1 MTLLDKMERS
11 RFGRFGIPN
20 LMKYVI
26 AVNLAGALLGLMN
39 PALYFDFLCL
49 DVDAILDGQVWRLLT
64 FVFEPAEQIGEIP
77 LMNFLWFAVWAF
89 VYYSIGTSL
98 EKMWGTFRFN
108 LFYFGG
114 LLLVIV
120 MTFVYYLFFMQAWEA
135 STGDALVFFYKQQY
149 PISGSIMEY
158 LNHTLFI
165 AYAFTFPNAQ
175 FLFYFVIPVRAKWFS
190 VVYLVLDGYT
200 FVRCLMDRQ
209 YYSAALIVVLL
220 LNFFLFYL
228 MGRGSF
234 SAKQAYQQR
243 KRKVEYKK
251 KAAPNPAGARH
262 RCVICGRTEE
272 DVPGMEF
279 RFCSKC
285 EGNYEYCADHLFTH
299 EHVHH
304 D

>member
-26 AVNLAGALLGLMN
+26 AVNLAGALLGVMN
-39 PALYFDFLCL
+39 PNLYYEFLCL
-49 DVDAILDGQVWRLLT
+49 DVDEILHGEVWRLFT
-64 FVFEPAEQIGEIP
+64 FVFEPAEQIGESP
-77 LMNFLWFAVWAF
+77 LMNFLWFAIWAF

-114 LLLVIV
+114 LLWVIG
-120 MTFVYYLFFMQAWEA
+120 MTFVYYLFFVQGWIPA
-135 STGDALVFFYKQQY
+135 SDTLAFFREY
-149 PISGSIMEY
+149 PFSDSIMEY
-158 LNHTLFI
+158 LNQTLFI

-175 FLFYFVIPVRAKWFS
+175 ILFYFVIPVRAKWLS
-190 VVYLVLDGYT
+190 VLYLVLDGYA
-200 FVRCLMDRQ
+200 FVRCLMDGQ

-220 LNFFLFYL
+220 LNFFLFFL

-234 SAKQAYQQR
+234 SPKQAYQQR
-243 KRKVEYKK
+243 KRKAEYKK
-251 KAAPNPAGARH
+251 KAVPKQTGLRH

>member
-26 AVNLAGALLGLMN
+26 AVNLLGAVLGVMN
-39 PALYFDFLCL
+39 LDFYYQYLRL
-49 DVDAILDGQVWRLLT
+49 DVDEVLHGQVWRIVT
-64 FVFEPAEQIGEIP
+64 FVLTPMDQVGESP
-77 LMNFLWFAVWAF
+77 FMNLLWFAIWAF
-89 VYYSIGTSL
+89 VYYSIGSNL
-98 EKMWGTFRFN
+98 EKLWGTFRFN

-114 LLLVIV
+114 LLWVIV
-120 MTFVYYLFFMQAWEA
+120 MTFVFYLLLTQGWIPNMPVAYMDY
-135 STGDALVFFYKQQY
+135 SV
-149 PISGSIMEY
+149 SSSVMEY
-158 LNHTLFI
+158 LNQTLFI
-165 AYAFTFPNAQ
+165 AFAFTLPNAQ
-175 FLFYFVIPVRAKWFS
+175 ILFYFVIPVRAKWFS
-190 VVYLVLDGYT
+190 VLYLVMDGYV
-200 FVRCLMDRQ
+200 FVKCLMGGL

-234 SAKQAYQQR
+234 SPKQAYQQR
-243 KRKVEYKK
+243 RRKVEYKK
-251 KAAPNPAGARH
+251 KAAPKQAGARH

-299 EHVHH
+299 EHIHH

>member
-26 AVNLAGALLGLMN
+26 AINVMGTILGVMN
-39 PALYFDFLCL
+39 PNIYFDYLRL
-49 DVDAILDGQVWRLLT
+49 DVNAILHGEVWRLLT
-64 FVFEPAEQIGEIP
+64 FVFAPSEQIGESP
-77 LMNFLWFAVWAF
+77 FMNLLWFMIWAF
-89 VYYSIGTSL
+89 VYYSIGTDL
-98 EKMWGTFRFN
+98 ERMWGTFRFN

-114 LLLVIV
+114 LLWVIV
-120 MTFVYYLFFMQAWEA
+120 MTFVFYLFLMQGWVPNMPVPFLDYA
-135 STGDALVFFYKQQY
+135 Y
-149 PISGSIMEY
+149 SGGVMEY
-158 LNHTLFI
+158 LNQTLFI
-165 AYAFTFPNAQ
+165 AFALTFPNARI
-175 FLFYFVIPVRAKWFS
+175 LFYFVIPIKAKWFS
-190 VVYLVLDGYT
+190 VLYLVMDGYLL
-200 FVRCLMDRQ
+200 VRYLMDAQ
-209 YYSAALIVVLL
+209 YYSAALILVLL

-234 SAKQAYQQR
+234 SVKQAYQQR
-243 KRKVEYKK
+243 KRKVEYRK
-251 KAAPNPAGARH
+251 KAAPDPAGARH